1 MAKTIKAAI
10 LGANGYTGLELLRLL
25 AAHPDVEVTHAG
37 SRQYAGQAVGAVF
50 PALTGF
56 YDGLVFSDSVQ
67 PSDIN
72 ADCVFCCLPH
82 GASQDVVPALLEAGK
97 IVIDLSADFRL
108 RSPVVFKQWYG
119 EHKAPALLTSAVYG
133 LPELNRAKLKGA
145 KLVANPGCYPT
156 SVILGLAPL
165 AKAGLL
171 ENDSII
177 ADAKSGVSGAGRA
190 ASLDTAFVEVSG
202 GFKAYKVGGH
212 RHTPEMEQ
220 ELSLLCDAKTSI
232 TFTPHLLP
240 VSRGILSTV
249 YAGLNK
255 RITGAGVHKFYT
267 DFYKNEPFVR
277 VMQLGS
283 LPDISQVRGS
293 NFCDIGVYVDE
304 VKDRLT
310 VVSVID
316 NLVKGA
322 SGQAVQNMNI
332 VCGLPEDAGLMNPPS
347 FF

>member
-1 MAKTIKAAI
+1 MANKIKAAV
-10 LGANGYTGLELLRLL
+10 LGASGYTGLELLRIL
-25 AAHPDVEVTHAG
+25 AAHPVVEVVYAG
-37 SRQYAGQAVGAVF
+37 SRQYAGQSVGKAF
-50 PALTGF
+50 PALMSF
-56 YDGLVFSDSVQ
+56 YDRLAFSDTVQ
-67 PSDIN
+67 SSGID
-72 ADCVFCCLPH
+72 ADVVFCCLPH

-97 IVIDLSADFRL
+97 LVIDLSADFRL
-108 RSPVVFKQWYG
+108 RNPAVFKQWYG
-119 EHKAPALLTSAVYG
+119 EHKAPALLAKAVYG
-133 LPELNRAKLKGA
+133 LPELNRSKIKAGQ
-145 KLVANPGCYPT
+145 LVANPGCYPT
-156 SVILGLAPL
+156 SVILALAPL

-171 ENDSII
+171 EPDTVI
-177 ADAKSGVSGAGRA
+177 ADSKSGVSGAGRA
-190 ASLDTAFVEVSG
+190 ASLDTAFVELSG

-212 RHTPEMEQ
+212 RHLPEMEQ
-220 ELSLLCDAKTSI
+220 EVSFLCNCQTSI

-255 RITGAGVHKFYT
+255 KVTGADAHRYYT
-267 DFYKNEPFVR
+267 DFYANEPFVR
-277 VMQLGS
+277 VMPSGS
-283 LPDISQVRGS
+283 FPDVSQVRGS

-304 VKDRLT
+304 VKNRLM

-332 VCGLPEDAGLMNPPS
+332 ICGLAEDTGLMNVPI